1 MVERRYNTS
10 PYFYIRH
17 LMLADLLFLGII
29 YFITYNS

>member
-17 LMLADLLFLGII
+17 LMLVDLLFFYRDII
-29 YFITYNS
+29 IDYNK